1 MIHLQIIKK
10 LSVRIIKNV
19 YLYFFLYLPPKNN
32 VMRYLFVII
41 LISFSGFSQ
50 TNETVIN
57 QAAQAAQSQNITTRS
72 QALDAL
78 KANGMTETQAR
89 QLATQRGISYDQLI
103 NELFPNENSENPNSD
118 ETKEPSS
125 SEENEEDNDKEEKN
139 VNEVVR
145 ENDGPKYFGYD
156 IFNNNPYLDKE
167 YLLGNI
173 DEGYL
178 IAPGDELRIITY
190 GDNSFEQNVKVDR
203 NGNINI
209 RGYGLFFASGNSFKT
224 LKSRLK
230 IFLGKYLSGLTS
242 DPQKTFMDVS
252 LTQLRPVKVVVL
264 GQVEAPG
271 PHILNTSGSALSALY
286 AAGGVKTSGTLRE
299 IKIYRNNKLY
309 KTIDLYDYITKGQ
322 LREDVRLTNNDIV
335 FVDVR
340 KNSFLLDGE
349 VYNNAVYELKG
360 NEGLSELLQFSGGLP
375 VTAQTRKVNI
385 SRIKPPEKRIKE
397 IIADRELITFNYQE
411 AKDTGKKINLSDG
424 DKITFFRILDIEL
437 NQITVSGHVAEPG
450 MYSLSTY
457 NDLKSLIMDAAKGVL
472 PDVYLERVD
481 VTSIVDGITV
491 INSYNLND
499 ILKSKSFVRLN
510 DMDQVQVYS
519 NQRVEGAKSVSISG
533 YGVTN
538 FTTPWIENLSIYDL
552 IFSAS
557 EINNP
562 DFLTNLLKSRID
574 IKRFNED
581 TGDFNTISYEF
592 NNVDELKS
600 SLLKPRDKVI
610 LFSTATTENINKT
623 VGVFGYVNNPDIY
636 DLEEN
641 MYVEDLLLLSGGFQ
655 ISANQEN
662 LTVNRP
668 EIDISNDRVVRK
680 IDVKIDTDYLLGLK
694 DKPESEFILQDRDI
708 LVVKQVLGYEESVR
722 ISISGEVNY
731 PQTVVA
737 EFKSSS
743 LRQVIDYAGGLTPYA
758 NLDASSLIRNGKLI
772 TLNFNNLNA
781 NEIFEDG
788 DVINIASNKGIVSTT
803 GAVKNESN
811 FIWKKGLK
819 AKNYIKNSGGKLFN
833 EGGKSYVILPN
844 GKTKKIGFFKNPR
857 VYPNSIIVTD
867 FKPEGQGFKE
877 SITQFIDNLS
887 GTITFITTTL
897 TSILIA
903 TKL

>member
-1 MIHLQIIKK
+1 M
-10 LSVRIIKNV
+10 
-19 YLYFFLYLPPKNN
+19 
-32 VMRYLFVII
+32 
-41 LISFSGFSQ
+41 SFTGFSQ
-50 TNETVIN
+50 TNETIIK
-57 QAAQAAQSQNITTRS
+57 QATQAVQSQNITTRT

-103 NELFPNENSENPNSD
+103 NELFPNENSKNPNVD
-118 ETKEPSS
+118 ETLDSDG
-125 SEENEEDNDKEEKN
+125 SEENEEDSNKVEEN
-139 VNEVVR
+139 VFEFDV

-190 GDNSFEQNVKVDR
+190 GDNSLEQNVKVDR

-264 GQVEAPG
+264 GQVNAPG

-286 AAGGVKTSGTLRE
+286 AAGGVKTSGTLRD

-340 KNSFLLDGE
+340 KNSFLLEGE
-349 VYNNAVYELKG
+349 VYNNAVYELKED
-360 NEGLSELLQFSGGLP
+360 EGLSELLQFSGGLP

-385 SRIKPPEKRIKE
+385 SRITPPEMRTKE
-397 IIADRELITFNYQE
+397 IIADRELITFDYQE
-411 AKDTGKKINLSDG
+411 AKDMGKRINLSDG
-424 DKITFFRILDIEL
+424 DKITFFPILDVEL
-437 NQITVSGHVAEPG
+437 NQVTISGHVAEPG

-457 NDLKSLIMDAAKGVL
+457 NDLKSLIMNAAKGVL

-481 VTSIVDGITV
+481 VTSILNGINV
-491 INSYNLND
+491 VNSYNLND
-499 ILKSKSFVRLN
+499 ILNSSTYIQLN
-510 DMDQVQVYS
+510 DLDQVIVYS
-519 NQRVEGAKSVSISG
+519 NERVDGAKFVSISG
-533 YGVTN
+533 YGVDSI
-538 FTTPWIENLSIYDL
+538 TTSWKENLTIYDL

-562 DFLTNLLKSRID
+562 DFFTNLLKSRID
-574 IKRFNED
+574 IKRYNED
-581 TGDFNTISYEF
+581 TGEFKTLSFEF
-592 NNVDELKS
+592 NDLEELKS
-600 SLLKPRDKVI
+600 TVLYPRDKVL
-610 LFSTATTENINKT
+610 LFSTGTIENIDKK
-623 VGVFGYVNNPDIY
+623 VGIFGYINNPDTY
-636 DLEEN
+636 DLDEN
-641 MYVEDLLLLSGGFQ
+641 MYPEDLILLSGGFQ
-655 ISANQEN
+655 ISANQED
-662 LTVNRP
+662 LIVNRP
-668 EIDISNDRVVRK
+668 EIDIANERIVRK
-680 IDVKIDTDYLLGLK
+680 FNIKLDKDYLLGLK
-694 DKPESEFILQDRDI
+694 DKPDNGFLLKDRDI
-708 LVVKQVLGYEESVR
+708 VVVKQTLGYENTTR
-722 ISISGEVNY
+722 ISISGEVNF

-737 EFKSSS
+737 EFKSST
-743 LRQVIDYAGGLTPYA
+743 LGDLIDYAGGLTPYA
-758 NLDASSLIRNGKLI
+758 NLEASTLVRDGKLI
-772 TLNFNNLNA
+772 TLNFKDLKA
-781 NEIFEDG
+781 EEIFENG
-788 DVINIASNKGIVSTT
+788 DVINIASDKGIVSTT
-803 GAVKNESN
+803 GAVQNQSN
-811 FIWKKGLK
+811 FIWEKRLK

-833 EGGKSYVILPN
+833 EGGKSYVVYPN
-844 GKTKKIGFFKNPR
+844 GKTKKIGFFRNPK
-857 VYPNSIIVTD
+857 VLPNSVIVTD
-867 FKPEGQGFKE
+867 FRPEGVGFKE
-877 SITQFIDNLS
+877 VVKQFIDDFSATL
-887 GTITFITTTL
+887 TFITSTL
-897 TSILIA
+897 TTVLIA

>member
-1 MIHLQIIKK
+1 M
-10 LSVRIIKNV
+10 R
-19 YLYFFLYLPPKNN
+19 FLLI
-32 VMRYLFVII
+32 II

-50 TNETVIN
+50 TNEAIIN
-57 QAAQAAQSQNITTRS
+57 QAVQTAKSQNITTRS

-103 NELFPNENSENPNSD
+103 NELFPNENSENPENPNSD
-118 ETKEPSS
+118 ETPESAS
-125 SEENEEDNDKEEKN
+125 SEENEE
-139 VNEVVR
+139 VSNEVEEDVAELDD
-145 ENDGPKYFGYD
+145 ENDGSKYFGYD
-156 IFNNNPYLDKE
+156 IFDNNPYLDKE

-190 GDNSFEQNVKVDR
+190 GDNSFEQNVIVDR

-209 RGYGLFFASGNSFKT
+209 RGYGLFFASGSSFKT

-230 IFLGKYLSGLTS
+230 IFLGKYLSGLRS

-271 PHILNTSGSALSALY
+271 SHILNTSGSALSALY

-309 KTIDLYDYITKGQ
+309 KTIDLYDYITKGK
-322 LREDVRLTNNDIV
+322 LKEDVRLTNNDIV
-335 FVDVR
+335 FVNVR
-340 KNSFLLDGE
+340 KNSFLLEGE
-349 VYNNAVYELKG
+349 VYNNAVYELKE

-385 SRIKPPEKRIKE
+385 SRITPPNMRTKE

-411 AKDTGKKINLSDG
+411 AKDAGKKINLTDG
-424 DKITFFRILDIEL
+424 DKITFFPILDLEL
-437 NQITVSGHVAEPG
+437 NQVTVSGHVAQPG

-481 VTSIVDGITV
+481 VTSILNGITV
-491 INSYNLND
+491 VNSYNLND
-499 ILKSKSFVRLN
+499 ILNSSTYTRLN
-510 DMDQVQVYS
+510 DLDQVTVYS
-519 NQRVEGAKSVSISG
+519 NERVDGAKFVSISG
-533 YGVTN
+533 YGVESI
-538 FTTPWIENLSIYDL
+538 TTSWKENLSIYDL

-574 IKRFNED
+574 IKRYNNE
-581 TGDFNTISYEF
+581 TGEFKTLTFEF
-592 NNVDELKS
+592 NNLEELKS
-600 SLLKPRDKVI
+600 TLLYPRDKVL
-610 LFSTATTENINKT
+610 LFSTGTTENINKT

-655 ISANQEN
+655 ISADQEQ
-662 LTVNRP
+662 LTLNRS
-668 EIDISNDRVVRK
+668 EIDNSNDRVVRK
-680 IDVKIDTDYLLGLK
+680 LDIKIDIDYLLGLK
-694 DKPESEFILQDRDI
+694 DKPENEFILQDRDI
-708 LVVKQVLGYEESVR
+708 LVVKQKLGYEESIR
-722 ISISGEVNY
+722 IGISGEVNY

-737 EFKSSS
+737 EFKTSS

-758 NLDASSLIRNGKLI
+758 NLDASSLIRDGKLI

-781 NEIFEDG
+781 DEIFENG
-788 DVINIASNKGIVSTT
+788 DIINIASNKGIVSTT

-833 EGGKSYVILPN
+833 EGGKSYVVLPN
-844 GKTKKIGFFKNPR
+844 GKTKKIGFFKNPK
-857 VYPNSIIVTD
+857 VLPNSVIVTD
-867 FKPEGQGFKE
+867 FRPEGQGFKE
-877 SITQFIDNLS
+877 SITKLIEDLS
-887 GTITFITTTL
+887 GTVTFITTTL

>member
-1 MIHLQIIKK
+1 M
-10 LSVRIIKNV
+10 
-19 YLYFFLYLPPKNN
+19 
-32 VMRYLFVII
+32 
-41 LISFSGFSQ
+41 SFTSFSQ
-50 TNETVIN
+50 TNETVIK
-57 QAAQAAQSQNITTRS
+57 QATQAVQSQNITTRT

-103 NELFPNENSENPNSD
+103 NELFPNENSKNPNVD
-118 ETKEPSS
+118 ETLDSDG
-125 SEENEEDNDKEEKN
+125 SEENEEDSNKVEEN
-139 VNEVVR
+139 VFEFDV

-190 GDNSFEQNVKVDR
+190 GDNSLEQNVKVDR

-264 GQVEAPG
+264 GQVNAPG

-286 AAGGVKTSGTLRE
+286 AAGGVKTSGTLRD

-340 KNSFLLDGE
+340 KNSFLLEGE
-349 VYNNAVYELKG
+349 VYNNAVYELKED
-360 NEGLSELLQFSGGLP
+360 EGLSELLQFSGGLP

-385 SRIKPPEKRIKE
+385 SRITPPEMRTKE
-397 IIADRELITFNYQE
+397 IIADRELITFDYQE
-411 AKDTGKKINLSDG
+411 AKDMGKRINLSDG
-424 DKITFFRILDIEL
+424 DKITFFPILDVEL
-437 NQITVSGHVAEPG
+437 NQVTISGHVAEPG

-457 NDLKSLIMDAAKGVL
+457 NDLKSLIMNAAKGVL

-481 VTSIVDGITV
+481 VTSILNGINV
-491 INSYNLND
+491 VNSYNLND
-499 ILKSKSFVRLN
+499 ILNSSTYIQLN
-510 DMDQVQVYS
+510 DLDQVIVYS
-519 NQRVEGAKSVSISG
+519 NERVDGAKFVSISG
-533 YGVTN
+533 YGVDSI
-538 FTTPWIENLSIYDL
+538 TTSWKENLTIYDL

-562 DFLTNLLKSRID
+562 DFFTNLLKSRID
-574 IKRFNED
+574 IKRYNED
-581 TGDFNTISYEF
+581 TGEFKTLSFEF
-592 NNVDELKS
+592 NDLEELKS
-600 SLLKPRDKVI
+600 TVLYPRDKVL
-610 LFSTATTENINKT
+610 LFSTGTIENIDKK
-623 VGVFGYVNNPDIY
+623 VGIFGYINNPDTY
-636 DLEEN
+636 DLDEN
-641 MYVEDLLLLSGGFQ
+641 MYPEDLILLSGGFQ
-655 ISANQEN
+655 ISANQED
-662 LTVNRP
+662 LIVNRP
-668 EIDISNDRVVRK
+668 EIDIANERIVRK
-680 IDVKIDTDYLLGLK
+680 FNIKLDKDYLLGLK
-694 DKPESEFILQDRDI
+694 DKPDNGFLLKDRDI
-708 LVVKQVLGYEESVR
+708 VVVKQTLGYENTTR
-722 ISISGEVNY
+722 ISISGEVNF

-737 EFKSSS
+737 EFKSST
-743 LRQVIDYAGGLTPYA
+743 LGDLIDYAGGLTPYA
-758 NLDASSLIRNGKLI
+758 NLEASTLVRDGKLI
-772 TLNFNNLNA
+772 TLNFKDLKA
-781 NEIFEDG
+781 EEIFENG
-788 DVINIASNKGIVSTT
+788 DVINIASDKGIVSTT
-803 GAVKNESN
+803 GAVQNQSN
-811 FIWKKGLK
+811 FIWEKRLK

-833 EGGKSYVILPN
+833 EGGKSYVVYPN
-844 GKTKKIGFFKNPR
+844 GKTKKIGFFRNPK
-857 VYPNSIIVTD
+857 VLPNSVIVTD
-867 FKPEGQGFKE
+867 FRPEGVGFKE
-877 SITQFIDNLS
+877 VVKQFIDDFSATL
-887 GTITFITTTL
+887 TFITSTL
-897 TSILIA
+897 TTVLIA